1 MLKLENHFL
10 ANSATPLV
18 DSTISC
24 GEYTHCT
31 RGIQQQKIHFQVN
44 KNCKIGVILCI
55 VKTIGLPVESHSEGN
70 QHIGPNSETQQ
81 HTFKDFI

>member
-1 MLKLENHFL
+1 MGKIWLKLLNPSGNFNNWSTMLKLENHIL

-55 VKTIGLPVESHSEGN
+55 LKTN
-70 QHIGPNSETQQ
+70 
-81 HTFKDFI
+81 